1 MSVNFKTIVTEWLN
15 AEDVLYID
23 IFMKNGISFNL
34 FKPNTG
40 STLNVEAL
48 DDYIRVFGNVS
59 DTNSMNSIVP
69 YENISHLNVT
79 FGEEQPAEAPKDNSQ
94 GE

>member
-1 MSVNFKTIVTEWLN
+1 MSVNFKTIVSEWLDV
-15 AEDVLYID
+15 EDLLYID

-48 DDYIRVFGNVS
+48 DDYIRVFGNIS
-59 DTNSMNSIVP
+59 DTDSMSSVIP
-69 YENISHLNVT
+69 YENISHLNAT
-79 FGEEQPAEAPKDNSQ
+79 FGEGQATEEPEDASE